1 MVDLGPVYWP
11 QKPVLVVGFHG
22 YMGSGKDTAAKLFAE
37 QYADVASHVGKQNI
51 KIQTTAFA
59 EPLKKAAKELFG
71 GDEFFGTQA
80 DKAKEAKFW
89 KNNLGPQWGTYRG
102 ILQHLGTEVIRTHV
116 HRDFWVL
123 NMRRRIVEAE
133 SDKEGGA
140 DVILIT
146 DVRFPNEA
154 KMIHEHG
161 GIVVNVVYTEN
172 KYTPMKFNPPWW
184 KFWKKPSLHPSE
196 VPLPQELI
204 DRKIETSTISQL
216 EEQIYLLARDVTM
229 GKFTPEAKALEKQRY

>member
-1 MVDLGPVYWP
+1 MDLGPVYFP

-37 QYADVASHVGKQNI
+37 TYKDIQSHVGKDV
-51 KIQTTAFA
+51 KIQSTAFA

-71 GDEFFGTQA
+71 GEEFFGTQE
-80 DKAKEAKFW
+80 DKAKECSFW
-89 KNNLGPQWGTYRG
+89 KANLGPAWGTYRG
-102 ILQHLGTEVIRTHV
+102 ILQQLGTEIIRTHL

-123 NMRRRIVEAE
+123 NMQRKIVEAE
-133 SDKEGGA
+133 SSKDGA

-154 KMIHEHG
+154 EMIHRNK
-161 GIVVNVVYTEN
+161 GIVVNVIYTEN
-172 KYTPMKFNPPWW
+172 KYKPKLIIPPMW
-184 KFWKKPSLHPSE
+184 KFWAKPYIHKSE
-196 VPLPQELI
+196 VPLPERLI

-216 EEQIYLLARDVTM
+216 EEEIYLLARDVTM
-229 GKFTPEAKALEKQRY
+229 GKFSANANAEATGRLY